1 MSNKLTTEDLKD
13 LFKFTKEE
21 KEQGNLSDDWA
32 KFRNAIKGLDSYE
45 EDNDDE

>member
-1 MSNKLTTEDLKD
+1 MSNKLTAEDLKA

-21 KEQGNLSDDWA
+21 KEQGNLTDDWA

-45 EDNDDE
+45 DNEDE